1 MKYTYT
7 DTVED
12 RHYFL
17 MSLEEVMEGI
27 INDNQ
32 GLIDT
37 LKIGLDLDT
46 VGMNVYFT
54 KRKDRTN
61 TYSYASFSS
70 TKEIEGWKN
79 KWYSYKPECC
89 VNNPAIHLLIN
100 TQED

>member
-1 MKYTYT
+1 
-7 DTVED
+7 
-12 RHYFL
+12 

-27 INDNQ
+27 INNNQ
-32 GLIDT
+32 ELINI

-46 VGMNVYFT
+46 IGMNVYFT
-54 KRKDRTN
+54 KRKDSIN

-70 TKEIEGWKN
+70 TEEIEEGKN

-100 TQED
+100 T

>member
-7 DTVED
+7 EPGKE
-12 RHYFL
+12 YYL

-27 INDNQ
+27 INNNQ
-32 GLIDT
+32 DLVQT

-54 KRKDRTN
+54 KRKDSTN
-61 TYSYASFSS
+61 TYTFASFSS
-70 TKEIEGWKN
+70 TKEIEESKN
-79 KWYSYKPECC
+79 KWYSYKPEYC

-100 TQED
+100 TQEN

>member
-7 DTVED
+7 EQG
-12 RHYFL
+12 REYYL

-27 INDNQ
+27 IINSQD
-32 GLIDT
+32 LINI

-46 VGMNVYFT
+46 IGMNVYFT
-54 KRKDRTN
+54 KRKDSRI

-70 TKEIEGWKN
+70 TKEIEEYKY
-79 KWYSYKPECC
+79 KWYSYKPKYC

-100 TQED
+100 TQEN